1 MNSLLRV
8 ALSLL
13 LLAFCAGAYA
23 QGQNYPSKPIRM
35 LVGYAAGGGADG
47 LARMLAAKLSENLG
61 QQVLVENRPGAAGT
75 LAADALAKAAPD
87 GYTLYFAETGILI
100 APSMYARLPYDTLKS
115 FAPVAG
121 VCTLPLAFVVNPGFP
136 AKNVQ
141 ELISLLRAA
150 PGKYS
155 YASPGIGTVQH
166 FAAEMFKKMAGVDA
180 VHIPYKGA
188 APILPDLIS
197 GQVPIAVISA
207 APAIAQARAGRLRAI
222 ALTGRERLQSVP
234 DWPTL
239 AETLPGF
246 DAAPRLFLLAPAGT
260 PQAIVLRLGEAVRSA
275 LAAKDLLDGF
285 EKQGTSAM
293 PMSADELGVLIAA
306 EVSRWAAVAKDSGIK
321 PE

>member
-1 MNSLLRV
+1 MKILLRTV
-8 ALSLL
+8 TLIV
-13 LLAFCAGAYA
+13 LAGVCAAAAA
-23 QGQNYPSKPIRM
+23 QTYPTRPIRM

-47 LARMLAAKLSENLG
+47 LARILAAKITDNLG
-61 QQVLVENRPGAAGT
+61 QQVVVENRSGAAGT

-87 GYTLYFAETGILI
+87 GYTLYFADTAILI
-100 APSMYARLPYDTLKS
+100 APSMYARLPYDPVKS

-121 VCTLPLAFVVNPGFP
+121 VCSLPLAFVVHPSFP
-136 AKNVQ
+136 AKNTQ
-141 ELISLLRAA
+141 ELISVLRAA

-166 FAAEMFKKMAGVDA
+166 FAAELFKKMAGVDV

-188 APILPDLIS
+188 SPILTDLIG

-207 APAIAQARAGRLRAI
+207 SPAIAQSRAGKLRAI

-246 DAAPRLFLLAPAGT
+246 DAAPRLFLIAPAGT
-260 PQAIVLRLGEAVRSA
+260 PQPVVRRLGEAVRVA
-275 LAAKDLLDGF
+275 LGAKDLQDGF
-285 EKQGTSAM
+285 ERQGASTM
-293 PMSADELGVLIAA
+293 PMEAAELGALMAA
-306 EVSRWAAVAKDSGIK
+306 EVSRWAAVARDSGIK

>member
-1 MNSLLRV
+1 MKKLLNIGV
-8 ALSLL
+8 AM
-13 LLAFCAGAYA
+13 LLAGLCMAADA
-23 QGQNYPSKPIRM
+23 QSYPSKPVRM

-47 LARMLAAKLSENLG
+47 LARILAAKLSDNLG
-61 QQVLVENRPGAAGT
+61 QQFVVENRPGAAGT

-87 GYTLYFAETGILI
+87 GYTLYFADTAILI
-100 APSMYARLPYDTLKS
+100 APSMYAKLPYDAVKS

-121 VCTLPLAFVVNPGFP
+121 VCTLPLAFVVHPSFP

-141 ELISLLRAA
+141 ELIAVLRAE
-150 PGKYS
+150 PGKFS

-166 FAAEMFKKMAGVDA
+166 FAAEMFKKMAGVDM

-188 APILPDLIS
+188 SPILTDLIG

-207 APAIAQARAGRLRAI
+207 SPAIAQARAGKLRPI
-222 ALTGRERLQSVP
+222 ALTGRERLSSVS

-246 DAAPRLFLLAPAGT
+246 DAAPRLFLIAPAGT
-260 PQAIVLRLGEAVRSA
+260 PQPVVQRLSEAVRAA
-275 LAAKDLLDGF
+275 LSAKDLIEGY
-285 EKQGTSAM
+285 EKQGASTM
-293 PMSADELGVLIAA
+293 PMTADELGSLMAA

>member
-1 MNSLLRV
+1 MKKLLRATAV
-8 ALSLL
+8 LL
-13 LLAFCAGAYA
+13 LSAFCAAAHGQAY
-23 QGQNYPSKPIRM
+23 PTRPVRM

-47 LARMLAAKLSENLG
+47 LARILAAKITDSLG
-61 QQVLVENRPGAAGT
+61 QQVVVENRPGAAGT

-87 GYTLYFAETGILI
+87 GYTLYFADTAILI
-100 APSMYARLPYDTLKS
+100 APSMYAKLPYDPVKS

-121 VCTLPLAFVVNPGFP
+121 VCSLPLAFVVHPAFP
-136 AKNVQ
+136 AKNTQ
-141 ELISLLRAA
+141 ELISVLRAA

-166 FAAEMFKKMAGVDA
+166 FAAEMFKKMAGVDV

-188 APILPDLIS
+188 APILTDLIG

-207 APAIAQARAGRLRAI
+207 SPAIAQARAGKLRAI

-260 PQAIVLRLGEAVRSA
+260 PQPVVQRLSEAVRGA
-275 LAAKDLLDGF
+275 LGAKDLQDGF
-285 EKQGTSAM
+285 ERQGASTM
-293 PMSADELGVLIAA
+293 PMEAAQLGALMAA
-306 EVSRWAAVAKDSGIK
+306 EVTRWAAVARESGIK

>member
-1 MNSLLRV
+1 MKKLLCG
-8 ALSLL
+8 AMTLA
-13 LLAFCAGAYA
+13 LLAASLVVKA
-23 QGQNYPSKPIRM
+23 QSFPSRPVRM

-47 LARMLAAKLSENLG
+47 LARILAAKLSENLG
-61 QQVLVENRPGAAGT
+61 QQFVVENRPGAAGT

-87 GYTLYFAETGILI
+87 GYSLYFADTAILI
-100 APSMYARLPYDTLKS
+100 APSIYAKLPYDVVTS

-121 VCTLPLAFVVNPGFP
+121 VCTLPLAFVVHPSFP

-141 ELISLLRAA
+141 ELISVLRAE

-166 FAAEMFKKMAGVDA
+166 FAAEMFKKIAGVDM
-180 VHIPYKGA
+180 VHVPYKGA
-188 APILPDLIS
+188 APILTDLIG

-207 APAIAQARAGRLRAI
+207 SPAIAQARAGKLRPI
-222 ALTGRERLQSVP
+222 ALTGRERLSSVS

-246 DAAPRLFLLAPAGT
+246 DAAPRLFLIAPART
-260 PQAIVLRLGEAVRSA
+260 PAGVVQRLNEATRAA

-285 EKQGTSAM
+285 EKQGAAAT
-293 PMSADELGVLIAA
+293 PMSADELGGLMAA
-306 EVSRWAAVAKDSGIK
+306 EVVRWAAVAKDSGIK
-321 PE
+321 SE

>member
-1 MNSLLRV
+1 MKNLLRSV
-8 ALSLL
+8 AALALLSM
-13 LLAFCAGAYA
+13 CAVANA
-23 QGQNYPSKPIRM
+23 QSYPSKPVRM
-35 LVGYAAGGGADG
+35 LVGYAAGGGADA
-47 LARMLAAKLSENLG
+47 LARILAAKLSENLG

-75 LAADALAKAAPD
+75 LAADALARAAPD
-87 GYTLYFAETGILI
+87 GYTLYFADTAILI
-100 APSMYARLPYDTLKS
+100 APSMYARLPYDPVKS

-121 VCTLPLAFVVNPGFP
+121 VCTLPLAFVVNPSFP
-136 AKNVQ
+136 AKNAQ
-141 ELISLLRAA
+141 ELIAVLRAE

-166 FAAEMFKKMAGVDA
+166 FAAEMFKKMSGVDV

-207 APAIAQARAGRLRAI
+207 SPAIAQARAGKLRAI
-222 ALTGRERLQSVP
+222 ALTTGRRLASVP
-234 DWPTL
+234 DWPAL

-260 PQAIVLRLGEAVRSA
+260 PQPVVQRLSEAARVA
-275 LAAKDLLDGF
+275 LAARDLIEGF
-285 EKQGTSAM
+285 EKQGASTM
-293 PMSADELGVLIAA
+293 PMSADELGSNMAA
-306 EVSRWAAVAKDSGIK
+306 EVGRWAVVAKDSGIK